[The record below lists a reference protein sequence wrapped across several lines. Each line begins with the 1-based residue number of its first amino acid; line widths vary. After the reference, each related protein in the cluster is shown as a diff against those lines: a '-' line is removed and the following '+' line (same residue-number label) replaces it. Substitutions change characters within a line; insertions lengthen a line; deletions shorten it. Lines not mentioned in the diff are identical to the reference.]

1 MATIKID
8 YDQVSDIVV
17 QELRFH
23 IESSIGPTSLYE
35 PELVQAMWEV
45 LEFYS
50 VPSEFDQYKESL
62 KWKLQMENQ
71 V

>member
-1 MATIKID
+1 MATVEVTNE
-8 YDQVSDIVV
+8 QVESLVC
-17 QELRFH
+17 QEMKFH
-23 IESSIGPTSLYE
+23 IESSLSCPWYE
-35 PELVQAMWEV
+35 PETIEALWGV

-50 VPSEFDQYKESL
+50 VPSEFDAFKEQL